1 MKSYVN
7 AALSTGHRPGH
18 PKLYSPL
25 GTSRH
30 SPGAPR
36 GRALCTS
43 ATPLLV
49 RVPFYFSNVLESLR
63 AATQKIF
70 RLLLQL
76 YHTTV
81 YVVDQEPYRLLTLG

>member
-1 MKSYVN
+1 MLLFPP
-7 AALSTGHRPGH
+7 AT
-18 PKLYSPL
+18 
-25 GTSRH
+25 
-30 SPGAPR
+30 
-36 GRALCTS
+36 GRATRNCIPPWGPRATPPERRAVGHCVLLP
-43 ATPLLV
+43 TPLLV